1 MDHMLT
7 SFSFQ
12 KVLQIRQT
20 FQVEVVVLENEVG
33 KQMQQT
39 KDRGDRRLLV
49 QWAEKGVCQDH

>member
-39 KDRGDRRLLV
+39 KDRGDRRFLV
-49 QWAEKGVCQDH
+49 HWAKKGVCQDR

>member
-39 KDRGDRRLLV
+39 KDRGDRRFLV
-49 QWAEKGVCQDH
+49 H